1 MKATALI
8 AEDEAPQRQAL
19 RRLLASLWPE
29 LEVVAECGDGLAALE
44 ALELHRPQ
52 IAFLDIR
59 MPGASGFVVA
69 ERACHTA
76 HIVFT
81 TAYEEHAVRAFE
93 TGALDYV
100 LKPVTAERL
109 GKTLLRLRERLHGGV
124 PDIAAAIES
133 LRRSVS
139 APPRN
144 AYIPWIT
151 ATVGR
156 VIKMFPVED
165 ILFFK
170 SDEKCTRVVTRNEE
184 AVIRTSLKE
193 LLDALDPNAFWQIHR
208 SVLVQ
213 VRAIKH
219 VRRTELGAM
228 QVSVEGCAEVL
239 PVSQAFQHR
248 FRGM

>member
-29 LEVVAECGDGLAALE
+29 LEVVAECGDGLAALA
-44 ALELHRPQ
+44 ALESHRPQ
-52 IAFLDIR
+52 VAFLDIR
-59 MPGASGFVVA
+59 MPGASGFDVA
-69 ERACHTA
+69 ERACHMA

-100 LKPVTAERL
+100 LKPVTSERL
-109 GKTLLRLRERLHGGV
+109 GKALLRVRERMQGGV
-124 PDIAAAIES
+124 PDIAAAIET
-133 LRRSVS
+133 LRRSLIVPARS
-139 APPRN
+139 

-151 ATVGR
+151 ATVGN
-156 VIKMFPVED
+156 VIKMFPVEE

-170 SDEKCTRVVTRNEE
+170 SDEKCTRVVTRSEE
-184 AVIRTSLKE
+184 AVIRASLKE

-208 SVLVQ
+208 SVVVQ

-228 QVSVEGCAEVL
+228 QVSVEGSSEVL
-239 PVSQAFQHR
+239 PVSQPFQHR